1 MVIMSK
7 NNHMHPCTHTHT
19 HTLVNHFKCSQLL
32 DTLITMTSL
41 MSSVKTRVLG
51 WLTSHRVRDQNAFCN
66 SSNGAYFG
74 TNLIECSEDHY
85 CNVPVL
91 RYTAPE
97 FTILLLHTTHN
108 ALKTQ

>member
-1 MVIMSK
+1 
-7 NNHMHPCTHTHT
+7 MHTHTHTYTHTHT
-19 HTLVNHFKCSQLL
+19 HTHTCEPFQVFPIVGYTNFS
-32 DTLITMTSL
+32 ITMTSL
-41 MSSVKTRVLG
+41 MCSVKTRVLG